1 MTKIVQD
8 FSDTFKTY
16 DPSKYTTRN
25 VMTKYEK
32 TKVIGMRLEQLAR
45 GAPTLIDIDKHG
57 CKSIRE
63 VVMLELQE
71 KKLPFVIVR
80 NMPNGKQEHWRVCD
94 LVCP

>member
-8 FSDTFKTY
+8 FEDIMRNY
-16 DPSKYTTRN
+16 DITKYITRN
-25 VMTKYEK
+25 VLTKYEK

-45 GAPTLIDIDKHG
+45 GAPTLIDTEKHD

-63 VVMLELQE
+63 VVMLELEE

-80 NMPNGKQEHWRVCD
+80 SLPNGKQEHWRVCD
-94 LVCP
+94 MIAH